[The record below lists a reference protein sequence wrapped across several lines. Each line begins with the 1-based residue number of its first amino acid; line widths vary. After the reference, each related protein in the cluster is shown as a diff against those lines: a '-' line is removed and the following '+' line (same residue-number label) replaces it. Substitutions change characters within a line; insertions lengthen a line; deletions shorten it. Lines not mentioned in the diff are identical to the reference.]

1 MLLGH
6 VFPIAARHI
15 LELFAGIH
23 AFLDADG
30 LKVRSPEILE
40 ELVVAAEDISIE
52 FAIRKTEGYGRLV
65 LEGDADDLLTVI
77 IEAIMALGIVDEPR
91 LVVET
96 IAEMVGNQ
104 GQNIMVGRD
113 NGEVC
118 AVLCFLETD
127 KLLHAQLLMEHTTGD
142 IGYRQHILVS
152 EIVGDIALAE
162 HLIDILK
169 QW

>member
-23 AFLDADG
+23 AFLDTDG
-30 LKVRSPEILE
+30 LKVRSPEVLE

-96 IAEMVGNQ
+96 VAEMVGNQ
-104 GQNIMVGRD
+104 G
-113 NGEVC
+113 
-118 AVLCFLETD
+118 
-127 KLLHAQLLMEHTTGD
+127 
-142 IGYRQHILVS
+142 
-152 EIVGDIALAE
+152 
-162 HLIDILK
+162 
-169 QW
+169 